1 MLARI
6 LVGLVMFFPF
16 ALQSDNPISLNVKL
30 GLWETTVT
38 STMTGMPSI
47 PSIPDSALAQLP
59 PDQRAKIQQMIEERN
74 GKPTTAKSC
83 LTKEKLQKSNPFQN
97 APKGCT
103 YTVTSSTSSKMEV
116 KMDCSMNGTTMTGNV
131 VVTAT
136 DSENVKGTVHMNTTG
151 GNGNGGSNTMNMNS
165 TFTSKWIGAAC
176 GDVQ

>member
-6 LVGLVMFFPF
+6 LVGLLMFFPF
-16 ALQSDNPISLNVKL
+16 AVQSDNPILLNVKV
-30 GLWETTVT
+30 GLWETTIT

-47 PSIPDSALAQLP
+47 PDSALAQLS
-59 PDQRAKIQQMIEERN
+59 PDQRAKIQQMIQERS
-74 GKPTTAKSC
+74 GKPTTTKSC

-116 KMDCSMNGTTMTGNV
+116 KMQCSQNGMTMTGNV
-131 VVTAT
+131 VVSAT

-151 GNGNGGSNTMNMNS
+151 GNGSSGSNPMNMNS
-165 TFTSKWIGAAC
+165 TFTSKWLGAAC